1 MKDFDYYLK
10 TVGEIG
16 YVEAFTY
23 DLAYVSG
30 IPNVKIGEMVITEN
44 NDLGMVI
51 GMDQKLAEV
60 LIFSY
65 QRIRGGERI
74 TRTNQPFS
82 ISFNENVLGR
92 VIDPLCSPLDG
103 LPLEGEKI
111 SRPIENEAPNITERV
126 KVNRPMETGV
136 MLVDLMVPIGYGQR
150 ELVIGD
156 RETGKTLFLMQ
167 AIANQVKKGVVC
179 VYAAIGKNR
188 LDIKNTEK
196 ALKKNFALEN
206 TTIIA
211 APSDIPSSII
221 YLAPFTAVTIAEYFR
236 DTGKDVLLILDD
248 LTNHAKIYREISLL
262 LKRMPGRDA
271 YPGDI
276 FHIHAKIMERTGNI
290 RIKNGKEVSI
300 TALPVAQTLENNL
313 SGYIQT
319 NLMAMTDGHIF
330 FDINEFRKGK
340 LPAINIFL
348 SVSRVGNQTKSA
360 LERSMADL
368 IRKHLS
374 DYREALEVATFG
386 VDLPEKTKKIIDLGK
401 KIELVLEQDPE
412 TIIPRTMQILIMGLL
427 LSGFWDKKTEKEIKN
442 DIQKLLESYNKKELL
457 GIEEPLNTI
466 SSPEE
471 LKAFIRNN
479 YQKIASLIK

>member
-103 LPLEGEKI
+103 LPLEGKKI

-188 LDIKNTEK
+188 LDIKNTEQ

-290 RIKNGKEVSI
+290 RIKNGEVSI

-340 LPAINIFL
+340 FPAINIFL

-360 LERSMADL
+360 LERSIADL
-368 IRKHLS
+368 IRRYLS
-374 DYREALEVATFG
+374 DYRESLEVATFG

-457 GIEEPLNTI
+457 GIEESLNTI

>member
-1 MKDFDYYLK
+1 
-10 TVGEIG
+10 
-16 YVEAFTY
+16 
-23 DLAYVSG
+23 
-30 IPNVKIGEMVITEN
+30 
-44 NDLGMVI
+44 
-51 GMDQKLAEV
+51 
-60 LIFSY
+60 
-65 QRIRGGERI
+65 
-74 TRTNQPFS
+74 
-82 ISFNENVLGR
+82 
-92 VIDPLCSPLDG
+92 
-103 LPLEGEKI
+103 
-111 SRPIENEAPNITERV
+111 
-126 KVNRPMETGV
+126 
-136 MLVDLMVPIGYGQR
+136 
-150 ELVIGD
+150 
-156 RETGKTLFLMQ
+156 MQ

-188 LDIKNTEK
+188 LDIKNTEQ

-236 DTGKDVLLILDD
+236 DTEKDVLLILDD

-290 RIKNGKEVSI
+290 RIKNGEVSI

-340 LPAINIFL
+340 FPAINIFL

-360 LERSMADL
+360 LERSIADL
-368 IRKHLS
+368 IRRYLS
-374 DYREALEVATFG
+374 DYRESLEVATFG

-412 TIIPRTMQILIMGLL
+412 RLFSKVWATGRAVMLTSPFLILIFPV
-427 LSGFWDKKTEKEIKN
+427 LSIIFAWIWKM
-442 DIQKLLESYNKKELL
+442 
-457 GIEEPLNTI
+457 
-466 SSPEE
+466 SPG
-471 LKAFIRNN
+471 
-479 YQKIASLIK
+479 

>member
-103 LPLEGEKI
+103 LPLEGKKI

-188 LDIKNTEK
+188 LDIKNTEQ

-236 DTGKDVLLILDD
+236 DTEKDVLLILDD

-290 RIKNGKEVSI
+290 RIKNGEVSI

-340 LPAINIFL
+340 FPAINIFL

-360 LERSMADL
+360 LERSIADL
-368 IRKHLS
+368 IRRYLS
-374 DYREALEVATFG
+374 DYRESLEVATFG

-412 TIIPRTMQILIMGLL
+412 TIIPRAMQILIMGLL
-427 LSGFWDKKTEKEIKN
+427 LSGFWDQSTEEEIKN
-442 DIQKLLESYNKKELL
+442 DIQKLLESYNKKELV
-457 GIEEPLNTI
+457 GIEESLNTI

>member
-51 GMDQKLAEV
+51 GMNQKLAEV

-65 QRIRGGERI
+65 QRIRGGERV
-74 TRTNQPFS
+74 TRTNEPFS

-103 LPLEGEKI
+103 LPLEGKKI
-111 SRPIENEAPNITERV
+111 SRPIENEAPNITQRI

-136 MLVDLMVPIGYGQR
+136 ILVDLMVPIGYGQR

-167 AIANQVKKGVVC
+167 TIANQVKKGVVC

-188 LDIKNTEK
+188 LDIKNAEE
-196 ALKKNFALEN
+196 AFRKNFALEN

-221 YLAPFTAVTIAEYFR
+221 YLAPFSAVTIAEYFR
-236 DTGKDVLLILDD
+236 DKGKDVLLVLDD

-290 RIKNGKEVSI
+290 KTKNGAASI
-300 TALPVAQTLENNL
+300 TALPVAQTLENDL

-386 VDLPEKTKKIIDLGK
+386 VDLPEKTKRIIELGK

-412 TIIPRTMQILIMGLL
+412 IIIPRAMQILIMGLL
-427 LSGFWDKKTEKEIKN
+427 LFGFWDKKTEEEIKK
-442 DIQKLLESYNKKELL
+442 DIRKLLEAHNKKELF
-457 GIEEPLNTI
+457 GIEESLDTI
-466 SSPEE
+466 GSLEE
-471 LKAFIRNN
+471 LRVFIRNN
-479 YQKIASLIK
+479 SQKIAFLIK

>member
-103 LPLEGEKI
+103 LPLEGKKI

-188 LDIKNTEK
+188 LDIKNTEQ

-236 DTGKDVLLILDD
+236 DTEKDVLLILDD

-290 RIKNGKEVSI
+290 RIKNGEVSI

-340 LPAINIFL
+340 FPAINIFL

-360 LERSMADL
+360 LERSIADL
-368 IRKHLS
+368 IRRYLS
-374 DYREALEVATFG
+374 DYRESLEVATFG

-457 GIEEPLNTI
+457 GIEESLNTI